1 MKAEVYEAF
10 RAIDVPEDKALRA
23 AEALSK
29 RDEDVADLKG
39 SVRLLQW
46 MVTTSIGLT
55 VLLLGSVLA
64 LWAKLG
70 DIGGQVAQIAR
81 STH

>member
-10 RAIDVPEDKALRA
+10 RSLGAPEDKALKA

-29 RDEDVADLKG
+29 RDDDVADLRG
-39 SVRLLQW
+39 GVRNLQW
-46 MVTTSIGLT
+46 MVTTSIGLMI
-55 VLLLGSVLA
+55 VLLGSMFA

-70 DIGGQVAQIAR
+70 EVGGQVAQIAR
-81 STH
+81 SLH